1 MSAPSTSG
9 ESVLPRM
16 SAPSAS
22 GESVLPRMSAP
33 STSAQG
39 ANQPPVVL
47 PANPRDW
54 TVSETVH
61 WAKTTIPESGERIA
75 SLFLFHKVSGVVLL
89 GLNRDLMKSE
99 LGLKYGETVVL
110 QDALDAL
117 LRSVDLPPPGYEIM

>member
-1 MSAPSTSG
+1 MSAPSTS
-9 ESVLPRM
+9 V
-16 SAPSAS
+16 
-22 GESVLPRMSAP
+22 
-33 STSAQG
+33 QG
-39 ANQPPVVL
+39 AILAPVVL

-54 TVSETVH
+54 SVSETVH
-61 WAKTTIPESGERIA
+61 WAKTSIPESGERIA

-117 LRSVDLPPPGYEIM
+117 LRSVDLPPPGYAVM